1 MTVIIR
7 KIRTALQ
14 REYLKAGGI
23 QIQAAINQAEENLG
37 ALADQ
42 SFDEI
47 DQTIDLIAQ
56 IAADPRRRPTTNELL
71 RIHAL
76 VNVMLGACAA
86 TDTPGLV
93 DTLYAVAHLVAGLL
107 ATDTWIEGTLTP
119 AVNLLRLVRRG
130 VLSPEEVQ
138 ALIVGIDQCTDRISH
153 HHQLVNGS

>member
-14 REYLKAGGI
+14 REYLKSGGI
-23 QIQAAINQAEENLG
+23 QIQAAIDQAEENLG
-37 ALADQ
+37 TLADP
-42 SFDEI
+42 SFDQI

-56 IAADPRRRPTTNELL
+56 ITADPRRRPTTNELL

-86 TDTPGLV
+86 TNTPGLV
-93 DTLYAVAHLVAGLL
+93 DTLYAVARLVAGLL
-107 ATDTWIEGTLTP
+107 ENDTWLDGTLTP

-130 VLSPEEVQ
+130 VLNPDEVEV
-138 ALIVGIDQCTDRISH
+138 LIVGIDQCTDRISH